1 MKLRLHGTRA
11 EVTEATRRL
20 VQVLEVVSVSSP
32 YPDRG
37 ASVLV
42 RVYLEVRF
50 FPAPPAAPT
59 RPTPPASPAPRPAPT
74 MSANAASRAST
85 TWPATSTWGR

>member
-1 MKLRLHGTRA
+1 MKLRLHGTPE

-20 VQVLEVVSVSSP
+20 VEVLKVVSVSHP

-42 RVYLEVRF
+42 RVYLEVRLDHL
-50 FPAPPAAPT
+50 
-59 RPTPPASPAPRPAPT
+59 ASDRD
-74 MSANAASRAST
+74 R
-85 TWPATSTWGR
+85 GEVGG